1 MKCSLACWKT
11 FSTRGEV
18 QDKALKVVHECL
30 KHIEGGL
37 KLNGNVFN
45 GETCGFLCIVANAIR
60 FGMGVLGE
68 AGGIQYYD
76 PEEMLVLH
84 SWIEGFRGIE
94 VRQMFPSCDEL
105 VSYFRG
111 RHEALLGSPTSS

>member
-37 KLNGNVFN
+37 K
-45 GETCGFLCIVANAIR
+45 

-68 AGGIQYYD
+68 AGGIKYYD
-76 PEEMLVLH
+76 PEKMLVLH
-84 SWIEGFRGIE
+84 SWIQGFRGIE
-94 VRQMFPSCDEL
+94 VRQMFPSCYEL